1 MEVPKLHAREPGPNY
16 NVCLCVYA
24 YIHCTFMHGHAVV
37 GSDKKLVNGMI
48 EGKLLSN
55 RRALDRK
62 ESNNSITCRTILIY
76 YCSNLNIIYNL
87 SVH

>member
-16 NVCLCVYA
+16 NVCLYVYA

-37 GSDKKLVNGMI
+37 GSDKKLVKY

-55 RRALDRK
+55 SHTEER
-62 ESNNSITCRTILIY
+62 LIE
-76 YCSNLNIIYNL
+76 
-87 SVH
+87 